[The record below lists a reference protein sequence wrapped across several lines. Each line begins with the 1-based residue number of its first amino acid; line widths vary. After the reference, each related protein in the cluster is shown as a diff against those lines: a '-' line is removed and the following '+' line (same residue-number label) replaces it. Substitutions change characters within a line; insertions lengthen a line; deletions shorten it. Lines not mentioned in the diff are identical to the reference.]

1 LGRCSELGADEIG
14 FVSQNAVG
22 QISSLLLGRLSKA
35 QAWPATIFVD
45 ELDACGLHVALH
57 RLEETAAA
65 VLKLY
70 SDRQRHR
77 PLE

>member
-1 LGRCSELGADEIG
+1 
-14 FVSQNAVG
+14 VG
-22 QISSLLLGRLSKA
+22 LVEQRNWLRFAKKNIAAPLLALRLCPLPKA
-35 QAWPATIFVD
+35 HAWSTTVLVD

-70 SDRQRHR
+70 SDRPRHR